1 MVLGRRGINLKK
13 VTSVGN
19 AMTPNGKQ
27 DESLTDE
34 ATALAKQQAIDA
46 TNTAIK
52 NTPEMIAAKKAQEM
66 LLPGAGKQF
75 DEITDVSTYANKISA
90 NNYMNNLTDADKT
103 LAVDLGWINYYRKMF
118 KNVTSTEGEDSYFN
132 YYSNMFNRSY
142 ENYKQKAMNNVIV
155 KTTKNAVE
163 NAIAKQTQTLA
174 ETFNLVKPGED
185 VLELDSKELDER
197 IDKLQTLIKD
207 PDMQKHIA
215 ETAQNVTVAMKEP
228 LKDAVSQLTSLMADF
243 SKDAT
248 EQGMLALGNAVK
260 IIPVA
265 GNIISAVDLV
275 NNVEKLSSKAV
286 ESANKTLD
294 IASDVEFNTSIGL
307 KKQEIEKMEG
317 TEDQINEKIQILND
331 FLTEEMKKS
340 QKEIDDLNKQ
350 INDKTGDEDTI
361 KKEIYN
367 LETKNKEIE
376 GQKMD
381 RRRPSPA
388 SNVETVSQ
396 KGGAKMIKA
405 HINTSK
411 QTLKRVNKCLKDHFN
426 KCVTRKSPYSASKKK
441 RDKRIVNK
449 TAKKI

>member
-1 MVLGRRGINLKK
+1 
-13 VTSVGN
+13 
-19 AMTPNGKQ
+19 
-27 DESLTDE
+27 
-34 ATALAKQQAIDA
+34 
-46 TNTAIK
+46 
-52 NTPEMIAAKKAQEM
+52 
-66 LLPGAGKQF
+66 
-75 DEITDVSTYANKISA
+75 
-90 NNYMNNLTDADKT
+90 
-103 LAVDLGWINYYRKMF
+103 
-118 KNVTSTEGEDSYFN
+118 
-132 YYSNMFNRSY
+132 
-142 ENYKQKAMNNVIV
+142 
-155 KTTKNAVE
+155 
-163 NAIAKQTQTLA
+163 
-174 ETFNLVKPGED
+174 
-185 VLELDSKELDER
+185 
-197 IDKLQTLIKD
+197 
-207 PDMQKHIA
+207 
-215 ETAQNVTVAMKEP
+215 MKEP

-361 KKEIYN
+361 KNEIYN